1 MRIRRLITG
10 LAVLSALSLA
20 IAGCGGDGGSPSGST
35 GDAPAATSVAP
46 ANPTDELAA
55 AARKLNETTMR
66 MTLASAGTN
75 STGSLDPQRKLGEMT
90 MTVSAAGREQ
100 KIKIRTIGTDVY
112 LQADG
117 LPGTEGGKWLKIGGE
132 RLAGSSFDVF
142 PENDPAGTQRILD
155 ALSDIK
161 KDGPGKFSGTID
173 LTKTSTNA
181 AAAATL
187 GDKFKAL
194 PFTAT
199 VDDQGRLT
207 STSIDVTPAEPSA
220 GKTTATYSDFGTAVT
235 VEPPPAGDT
244 VPAPDDVVKMLTGG

>member
-1 MRIRRLITG
+1 MRIRQLITG

-20 IAGCGGDGGSPSGST
+20 IAGCGGDGGST
-35 GDAPAATSVAP
+35 GGAPAATSTAP

-55 AARKLNETTMR
+55 AARKLNDTTMK

-75 STGSLDPQRKLGEMT
+75 STGSLDPKNKLGEMT
-90 MTVSAAGREQ
+90 MTVSAGGREQ
-100 KIKIRTIGTDVY
+100 KIQIRTIGTDVY

-142 PENDPAGTQRILD
+142 PENDPAGTQRILN

-187 GDKFKAL
+187 GEKFKAL

-207 STSIDVTPAEPSA
+207 GTTIDVTPAEPSA
-220 GKTTATYSDFGTAVT
+220 GKTTATYSDFGSAVT
-235 VEPPPAGDT
+235 VEAPPAGDT

>member
-1 MRIRRLITG
+1 MRIRQLFTG
-10 LAVLSALSLA
+10 LAVLSALSLTV
-20 IAGCGGDGGSPSGST
+20 AGCGADGDSPSGST
-35 GDAPAATSVAP
+35 GSAPAATSAAP
-46 ANPTDELAA
+46 ADPTDELAA
-55 AARKLNETTMR
+55 AARKLNDTTMK
-66 MTLASAGTN
+66 MKLESAGSH

-90 MTVSAAGREQ
+90 MTVAAAGREL
-100 KIKIRTIGTDVY
+100 KIQVRTIGTDVY

-117 LPGTEGGKWLKIGGE
+117 MPGVEAGKWLKIAGD

-142 PENDPAGTQRILD
+142 PESDPAGTQRILD
-155 ALSDIK
+155 AISDIK

-173 LTKTSTNA
+173 LTKTSTNKA
-181 AAAATL
+181 AAASL
-187 GDKFKAL
+187 GEKFKAL

-207 STSIDVTPAEPSA
+207 STTIDVSPAEPSA

-244 VPAPDDVVKMLTGG
+244 VPAPDDVVKLLTGG